1 MNLLNINRCTLIS
14 FLLINIV
21 LFQNGTIVSA
31 AKNKTDY
38 FKSDEV
44 YKYFTFFNISSN
56 PENCVRLPVLISKHT
71 SISLFNES
79 SHYRNISTNILCFN
93 FLPLSDSIDLN
104 NKYQMC
110 LIFNS
115 TMNNA
120 SSLNLRSYFLENY
133 NKTYIR
139 EMNCASDAPCLKK
152 FDSKIS
158 FKDIKCATFSTVP
171 KKYSPEQ
178 KIAFFSIYKNKQES
192 LAQSEN
198 SILNTGL
205 GVSKNE
211 MKVRS
216 NLIYSPN
223 VLTEKG
229 LNVFRTSV
237 KLFDKPR
244 SANGYVKEGK
254 NLKSEKDTDNDFARN
269 SIFDRLKRSFYLL
282 KGMNFLKSSD
292 ENENGICDV
301 DGSNCNAAEIEDKV
315 IKKRELDIVKYVDIN
330 ETEYYGVNETDFYAG
345 NKTDD
350 DLEEIIA
357 NISAK
362 VKIIN
367 ENMTSVVPNKSEI
380 IDPFKR
386 RGESGKIYILGFFEL
401 NNTDC
406 REHNHAGVYE
416 YKAAKYAIQIINE
429 RNVIDGYQLEMYHND
444 TMCDSGVAV
453 DSFFHSLY
461 KQPTMSA
468 ILGPGTS
475 EVTER
480 LARVVSRWN
489 IVQMSYGATSPAL
502 SDRKNFPMFFRTVAP
517 DSSHNPAL
525 LAFIL
530 HHKWTTVAVLHEQ
543 GDKHALPMTKL
554 ISSLEHVNVSVTI
567 TKETNIWDYKEH
579 LQEIKNQDCRI
590 IISSFSSDLFWKVFC
605 EVYHLEMHGA
615 EYAWLIIGDK
625 PNSWWNN
632 MHTDCNDHQLA
643 DAVQGIL
650 LIGSHYEAIG
660 NGTSV
665 SELTMPDILKE
676 IELDSQNRSTGFVA
690 QAFDAVWAIALA
702 LRDSELRWRAKN
714 STLVLGNFTYDNH
727 EMALK
732 VVKKL
737 AKLRFMGVSVL
748 YSLSER
754 SVQIRRQRS
763 WPLYKL
769 LRKDRWRKFIT
780 TDEAWI
786 YLSDTNAKSKVQYLS
801 RGQNRLDLTPS
812 TTVPHPKGVMVW
824 MGISAHGV
832 TKPRFVKPE
841 AKLNSEYY
849 TQKILTPFLKDDY
862 CRLYPNGDSVF
873 HQDSDPS
880 HASNFTQKFL
890 TDQQVQFLRPEQW
903 IPNSPD
909 AAPFDYFLWGHL
921 KNKLN
926 KRRIS
931 TLRGLQRAIREE
943 VKKIPQEIILRA
955 LKSWPKRNDLK
966 LVTVYNP
973 DVAQLDFDCF
983 GCSKIVWQG
992 GSPPIS
998 NRIIIMRV
1006 AVLDQRVF
1014 ICVTALAVLGVT
1026 LALTFLSFN
1035 LFYRNLKFIKLSS
1048 PNLNNFVIVGCILVY
1063 IAVILLGMDHGTL
1076 ISDSHFDFVCSAR
1089 AFLLSGG
1096 FSLAFGCMFIK
1107 TYRVYHIFIRAN
1119 TGIVKSK
1126 LLHDRQLLGMVSLL
1140 LLVDCV
1146 LVTLWVIIDP
1156 MERELINLSMQV
1168 NKDER
1173 NVVYLYLREHC
1184 SSSHMGKWLGSLYI
1198 YKGLLL
1204 VVGCYMAWE
1213 TRHVKV
1219 QALNDSQYIGMSVYN
1234 VVITSIIVVALANV
1248 IPAERYTLT
1257 YALVSTLIFVSTTT
1271 TLCILFVPKI
1281 HTIFIN
1287 PDEASVVAASGVKVE
1302 CKTRRFAV
1310 DEPRESVYR
1319 AEILNRALKR
1329 ELLELD
1335 EEYNRLA
1342 AKLGITPCVVRRPT
1356 KEAEEE
1362 HQDNESDD
1370 GLPPWI
1376 SEYKDYSSTGNIKV
1390 WATPRSTIASAF
1402 NAIHTVALHLPSTS
1416 AGYQGNSPLNKETCS
1431 NGDLK
1436 SKTTTSP
1443 LRASLST
1450 IDNQTEIPLM
1460 CSNAV
1465 RSFLSDRDLHK
1476 FRIPQT
1482 LRETKYDE
1490 EGSPV
1495 PLRNILLSSTHEKL
1509 RSEPKLYY
1517 EFPSQCRTMQ
1527 PNFTRSLNH
1536 VANFDSSQSDF
1547 SKYTTSGASNWTTA
1561 PLNDSTSFSTPPEDF
1576 LSSSNNGYSSSKSG
1590 ANSCE
1595 KYDSNGTTSVYIS
1608 CEEGNTSM
1616 SDSSESH
1623 SSHGSKTEKRS
1634 KNHTQITP
1642 SHSTFHETSTYR
1654 TSTSSGS
1661 SSSICEA
1668 TISDLST
1675 DVNEE
1680 CVRGTENISSDA
1692 GSSCLRGIIGP
1703 EYNVT
1708 QISEPNLVGIK
1719 SPTEVCE
1726 FSNDT
1731 ERHLSETDDFISPHN
1746 KADET
1751 QIETHLTINDP
1762 AAESLQNL
1770 NASETNSNEY
1780 SLTSENNN
1788 MIARMD
1794 NLRHEIFR
1802 LERELILLQL
1812 EHSESI
1818 DL

>member
-737 AKLRFMGVSVL
+737 AKLRFMGVSGPV
-748 YSLSER
+748 SFSN
-754 SVQIRRQRS
+754 S
-763 WPLYKL
+763 
-769 LRKDRWRKFIT
+769 DRVGIT
-780 TDEAWI
+780 A
-786 YLSDTNAKSKVQYLS
+786 
-801 RGQNRLDLTPS
+801 
-812 TTVPHPKGVMVW
+812 
-824 MGISAHGV
+824 
-832 TKPRFVKPE
+832 
-841 AKLNSEYY
+841 
-849 TQKILTPFLKDDY
+849 
-862 CRLYPNGDSVF
+862 F
-873 HQDSDPS
+873 HQR
-880 HASNFTQKFL
+880 Q
-890 TDQQVQFLRPEQW
+890 
-903 IPNSPD
+903 
-909 AAPFDYFLWGHL
+909 G
-921 KNKLN
+921 
-926 KRRIS
+926 
-931 TLRGLQRAIREE
+931 
-943 VKKIPQEIILRA
+943 
-955 LKSWPKRNDLK
+955 NDLK